1 MCGLS
6 SCDTGLVALWRV
18 GSYFPK
24 QGNLQWKS
32 RFLNTVPPGKSQEVL
47 KIKNIPD
54 KELKFSLYKEVTQID
69 HIAENVGENGQK
81 NPKKP
86 KNNPQKKHML
96 KMYILKSLGPLLIK
110 AYSLKDDIFFPDS

>member
-32 RFLNTVPPGKSQEVL
+32 RFLNTVPPGKSQEVF

-69 HIAENVGENGQK
+69 HKAENLSEK
-81 NPKKP
+81 WAKKTPKTKKP
-86 KNNPQKKHML
+86 TEETHVKDVYL
-96 KMYILKSLGPLLIK
+96 K
-110 AYSLKDDIFFPDS
+110 IFRLTTNQGLFIER